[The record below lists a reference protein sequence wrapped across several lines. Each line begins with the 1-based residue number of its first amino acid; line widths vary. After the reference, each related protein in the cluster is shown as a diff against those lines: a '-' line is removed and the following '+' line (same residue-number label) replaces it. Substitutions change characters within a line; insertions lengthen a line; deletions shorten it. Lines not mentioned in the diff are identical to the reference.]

1 MHPAYS
7 VIFFTVA
14 SGAGYG
20 LLFLLGAYAVAG
32 GLPLDTAF
40 GWVSFVAAFAL
51 VSAGLL
57 SSFAHLGHPERALMA
72 FSQWRTS
79 WLSREGVL
87 AVAAYVP
94 AGLFALAWLLFS
106 DRVAPGGG
114 GETLL
119 TVLAAA
125 TMVLSLVTVYAT
137 AQIYASLKPIRQWN
151 NAYVPLVYP
160 GLAFTSGAVLLNAL
174 AALFAGPRGGM
185 AVLALVAL
193 GVGYG
198 VKELYWRHIDNSAP
212 RSSAESA
219 TGLGKFG
226 SVRLLDPPHTE
237 ENYLQK
243 EMGFRI
249 ARKHARR
256 LRHIVRGLGFAAPAA
271 AVAIGWAGGWAGAD
285 WLHAAL
291 GTLAVACLAGGL
303 LIERWLF
310 FAEAT
315 HTVTLYYGAETA

>member
-20 LLFLLGAYAVAG
+20 LLFVLGAYAVVG
-32 GLPLDTAF
+32 GLPADAAF
-40 GWVSFVAAFAL
+40 GWISFIAAFGL

-57 SSFAHLGHPERALMA
+57 SSFAHLGHPERAAMA

-94 AGLFALAWLLFS
+94 AGLFALVWLFFS
-106 DRVAPGGG
+106 DRGAPV
-114 GETLL
+114 GEGEFPVIL
-119 TVLAAA
+119 LAAA
-125 TMVLSLVTVYAT
+125 TMVFSLVTVYAT

-151 NAYVPLVYP
+151 NVYVLLVYP

-174 AALFAGPRGGM
+174 AALFADARGGM
-185 AVLALVAL
+185 ALLALVAL

-198 VKELYWRHIDNSAP
+198 VKELYWHHIDNSAP
-212 RSSAESA
+212 RSTAESA
-219 TGLGKFG
+219 TGLGQFG
-226 SVRLLDPPHTE
+226 TVRLLESPHTE

-256 LRHIVRGLGFAAPAA
+256 LRNIVRGLGFALPAA
-271 AVAIGWAGGWAGAD
+271 VVAIGWAGPD
-285 WLHAAL
+285 WMHATL
-291 GTLAVACLAGGL
+291 GVLAVACLAGGL

-315 HTVTLYYGAETA
+315 HTVTLYYGADKA

>member
-20 LLFLLGAYAVAG
+20 LLFLMGAYAITG
-32 GLPLDTAF
+32 GLPLSAAF
-40 GWVSFVAAFAL
+40 AWISFVAAFGL

-87 AVAAYVP
+87 AVVTYVP
-94 AGLFALAWLLFS
+94 AALFALAGLFFS
-106 DRVAPGGG
+106 DRVAPGGD

-119 TVLAAA
+119 IVMAAA
-125 TMVLSLVTVYAT
+125 TMVFSLVTVYAT
-137 AQIYASLKPIRQWN
+137 AQIYANLKPIRQWN
-151 NAYVPLVYP
+151 NGYVVLVYP
-160 GLAFTSGAVLLNAL
+160 GLAFASGAVLLNAL
-174 AALFAGPRGGM
+174 AALFADPQGGM
-185 AVLALVAL
+185 AVLALIAL
-193 GVGYG
+193 GAGYL

-219 TGLGKFG
+219 TGLGQFG
-226 SVRLLDPPHTE
+226 SVRLFQAPHTE

-256 LRHIVRGLGFAAPAA
+256 LRHIVRVVGFAAPAV
-271 AVAIGWAGGWAGAD
+271 AVAIGWAGPD
-285 WLHAAL
+285 WLHASL
-291 GTLAVACLAGGL
+291 GAVAVICLAGGL

>member
-20 LLFLLGAYAVAG
+20 LLFLLGAYAIVG

-40 GWVSFVAAFAL
+40 GWVSFVTAFGL

-94 AGLFALAWLLFS
+94 AGLFALTWLFFS
-106 DRVAPGGG
+106 DRAAPGGQ
-114 GETLL
+114 GETLI

-125 TMVLSLVTVYAT
+125 TMLFSLVTVYAT

-151 NAYVPLVYP
+151 NAYVLLVYP

-174 AALFAGPRGGM
+174 AALFAEPQGSM
-185 AVLALVAL
+185 AALALVAL

-212 RSSAESA
+212 RSTAESA
-219 TGLGKFG
+219 TGLGQFG
-226 SVRLLDPPHTE
+226 TVRLLDPPHTE
-237 ENYLQK
+237 ENYLQ
-243 EMGFRI
+243 
-249 ARKHARR
+249 RR
-256 LRHIVRGLGFAAPAA
+256 WVTASRANMRGGC
-271 AVAIGWAGGWAGAD
+271 AISC
-285 WLHAAL
+285 
-291 GTLAVACLAGGL
+291 ACSGL
-303 LIERWLF
+303 LCPRLPSP
-310 FAEAT
+310 
-315 HTVTLYYGAETA
+315 

>member
-20 LLFLLGAYAVAG
+20 LLFVLGAHAVVG
-32 GLPLDTAF
+32 GLPADAAF
-40 GWVSFVAAFAL
+40 GWISFIVAFGL

-94 AGLFALAWLLFS
+94 AGLFALAWLFFS
-106 DRVAPGGG
+106 DRGVPGGE
-114 GETLL
+114 GETLVI
-119 TVLAAA
+119 VLAAA
-125 TMVLSLVTVYAT
+125 TMVLSFVTVYAT

-151 NAYVPLVYP
+151 NVYVLLVYP
-160 GLAFTSGAVLLNAL
+160 GLAFASGAVVLNAL
-174 AALFAGPRGGM
+174 AALFADARGGM
-185 AVLALVAL
+185 ALLALVAI
-193 GVGYG
+193 GAGYG

-212 RSSAESA
+212 RSTAESA
-219 TGLGKFG
+219 TGLGQFG
-226 SVRLLDPPHTE
+226 TVRLLQSPHTE

-256 LRHIVRGLGFAAPAA
+256 LRHIVRVLAFAAPA
-271 AVAIGWAGGWAGAD
+271 VMIAIGWVAPD
-285 WLHAAL
+285 WLGAAL
-291 GTLAVACLAGGL
+291 GVLAAACLAGGL

-315 HTVTLYYGAETA
+315 HTVTLYYGAEKA